1 MELCPLAPLPK
12 SLTMFLLSI
21 ILCEFSI
28 FDQQR
33 NETAYLRPIKYK
45 IFL

>member
-1 MELCPLAPLPK
+1 MRLCPFAPLPK
-12 SLTMFLLSI
+12 SLTMFYLSI

-28 FDQQR
+28 SDQKM

-45 IFL
+45 IFS